1 MKKSLLALAVLGAFA
16 GAASAQSSVTIYGI
30 VDTGFAHI
38 DRGDDADGNSLDRNG
53 IESGLNATSRIGF
66 KGIEDLGNG
75 LKAEFVLE
83 NGINTDDGTG
93 GSGFSRLAF
102 VGLNGGFGKVRLGR
116 QENQLKEMLTQVDTF
131 GAAGIANAHDFIGG
145 YDGLPQRQPNMI
157 TWQSQNYGGF
167 SGSLG
172 YIFGETEDD
181 NTANSGWGARLG
193 YANGPLNVQFAYQKQ
208 NFSNDAG
215 VALDL
220 DETIATGTVVTTPIA
235 AQDADTKTA
244 LLGATYDFG
253 AFKLHGIY
261 GEKKYDAGL
270 VDADS
275 VKVRSG
281 LVGVTV
287 PFGASAIRAE
297 YIRNDNKD
305 LDDADSDVWALS
317 YTYALSKRTTFYATY
332 VRVGNDDGSTLALGG
347 DNNAAA
353 GGESVSAAVVGI
365 NHKF

>member
-30 VDTGFAHI
+30 VDTGFARI
-38 DRGDDADGNSLDRNG
+38 DQGSGPAGDVNFNG
-53 IESGLNATSRIGF
+53 IESGLNSASRIGF

-83 NGINTDDGTG
+83 NGINTDTG
-93 GSGFSRLAF
+93 GAANSDAAFSRLSF
-102 VGLNGGFGKVRLGR
+102 IGLNGGFGKVRLGR

-145 YDGLPQRQPNMI
+145 YDGLPQRQSNMV

-172 YIFGETEDD
+172 YIFGEANDD
-181 NTANSGWGARLG
+181 NSANSGWGARLG

-208 NFSNDAG
+208 NETDDA
-215 VALDL
+215 ALPP
-220 DETIATGTVVTTPIA
+220 V
-235 AQDADTKTA
+235 DADTKTA

-253 AFKLHGIY
+253 AFKLHGVY

-270 VDADS
+270 VAPED

-281 LVGVTV
+281 LIGATV

-305 LDDADSDVWALS
+305 IDDADSNVWALS

-332 VRVGNDDGSTLALGG
+332 VRVGNDDGSTQGLGG
-347 DNNAAA
+347 GDYAAAA
-353 GGESVSAAVVGI
+353 GGESVSGAGIGI

>member
-16 GAASAQSSVTIYGI
+16 GAASAQSSVTIYGV
-30 VDTGFAHI
+30 VDTGFAHF
-38 DRGDDADGNSLDRNG
+38 DRGDNADGSGTATNG
-53 IESGLNATSRIGF
+53 IESGLNAASRIGF

-83 NGINTDDGTG
+83 NGIDTSDGSG

-116 QENQLKEMLTQVDTF
+116 QENQMKEMLGVIDPF
-131 GAAGIANAHDFIGG
+131 GAAGMANAHDFIGG
-145 YDGLPQRQPNMI
+145 YNGLPQRQPNMV
-157 TWQSQNYGGF
+157 TWHSQNYAGF
-167 SGSLG
+167 SGSVG

-181 NTANSGWGARLG
+181 NSANSGWGARLG
-193 YANGPLNVQFAYQKQ
+193 YANGPLAVQFAYQKQ
-208 NFSNDAG
+208 NESTAATDAG
-215 VALDL
+215 FALNPVTGVIDPVA
-220 DETIATGTVVTTPIA
+220 ATA
-235 AQDADTKTA
+235 ATDADTKTA

-253 AFKLHGIY
+253 AFKLHGLY

-270 VDADS
+270 VNAAD
-275 VKVRSG
+275 VKVRTG

-287 PFGASAIRAE
+287 PFGASAVRAE

-305 LDDADSDVWALS
+305 LDDADSNVWALS

-332 VRVGNDDGSTLALGG
+332 VRVGNDDGSTMSLGG

-353 GGESVSAAVVGI
+353 GGETATGAGVGI
-365 NHKF
+365 SHKF

>member
-16 GAASAQSSVTIYGI
+16 GAAQAQSSVTIYGI
-30 VDTGFAHI
+30 VDTGFARI
-38 DRGDDADGNSLDRNG
+38 DQGGDTSTNG
-53 IESGLNATSRIGF
+53 IESGLNAASRIGF

-116 QENQLKEMLTQVDTF
+116 QENQLKEMLTQIDPF
-131 GAAGIANAHDFIGG
+131 GAAGVANAHDFIAGG
-145 YDGLPQRQPNMI
+145 DLPQRQGNMV

-172 YIFGETEDD
+172 YIFGETADD
-181 NTANSGWGARLG
+181 NSANSGWGARLG

-208 NFSNDAG
+208 NTTAG
-215 VALDL
+215 A
-220 DETIATGTVVTTPIA
+220 IAAGTPIA
-235 AQDADTKTA
+235 DPDTGIVELSPGEAAVDGDTKTA

-253 AFKLHGIY
+253 VAKLHGIY
-261 GEKKYDAGL
+261 GERKFDAGL
-270 VDADS
+270 TGGDS
-275 VKVRSG
+275 VKIRTG

-305 LDDADSDVWALS
+305 IDDADSNVWALS
-317 YTYALSKRTTFYATY
+317 YTYALSKRTTLYATY
-332 VRVGNDDGSTLALGG
+332 VRTDNDDGSDLGIGGPGVASAAG
-347 DNNAAA
+347 DNA
-353 GGESVSAAVVGI
+353 SAAVVGI

>member
-16 GAASAQSSVTIYGI
+16 GAASAQSSVTIYGV

-38 DRGDDADGNSLDRNG
+38 DRGDNAAGQSLSRNG
-53 IESGLNATSRIGF
+53 IESGLNAASRIGF

-83 NGINTDDGTG
+83 EGINTDTG
-93 GSGFSRLAF
+93 LDANGNAGFNRLAF

-116 QENQLKEMLTQVDTF
+116 QENQLKEMLTQIDTF
-131 GAAGIANAHDFIGG
+131 SAAGMANAHDFIGG
-145 YDGLPQRQPNMI
+145 YDGLPQRQNNMV

-172 YIFGETEDD
+172 YIFGEANDD
-181 NTANSGWGARLG
+181 NSANSGWGARLG
-193 YANGPLNVQFAYQKQ
+193 YGNGPLNVQFAYQKQ
-208 NFSNDAG
+208 NET
-215 VALDL
+215 ALD
-220 DETIATGTVVTTPIA
+220 ANNVPVVGGL
-235 AQDADTKTA
+235 DADTKTA

-253 AFKLHGIY
+253 AFKLHGLY

-270 VDADS
+270 VDVND
-275 VKVRSG
+275 VKVRTG
-281 LVGVTV
+281 LIGATV

-297 YIRNDNKD
+297 YIKNDNRD
-305 LDDADSDVWALS
+305 IDDADSDVFALS
-317 YTYALSKRTTFYATY
+317 YTYAMSKRTTLYATY
-332 VRVGNDDGSTLALGG
+332 VHVSNDDGATLGLGG
-347 DNNAAA
+347 GDDAAAA
-353 GGESVSAAVVGI
+353 GGESVNGFGIGI